1 MRMKQLKGSG
11 KPSEA
16 SPEDLAEVTKI
27 LEWLVL
33 VPRFMSSPE
42 GKSASDDI
50 NYSN

>member
-16 SPEDLAEVTKI
+16 SPEDLAEVTKKI

-50 NYSN
+50 KL